1 MRFATKTT
9 RNVLWAVSLMMG
21 VQLSASGAV
30 TTHEL
35 FANNMVLQRDIPIPV
50 YGEGTAGEKVTVQLS
65 GASANAT
72 IEGTVGSDGKWML
85 YLPKQSASAQA
96 HTLKVNDKSFTNVL
110 IGDVWICAGQSNMEG
125 KLSYDENY
133 ANALSSFYDN
143 NIRLLQV
150 EIWGSPEK
158 WNNDQPDPR
167 AKQNPSAPD
176 FGPQEHRK
184 IFKPW
189 FVSSSAKQNDVKNF
203 SAVGL
208 VLAREVVKETGV
220 PIGLI
225 QNAMGGTC
233 IESWTPWES
242 FNYPL
247 GQKIVQD
254 YYKLRSEWSGDSTD
268 KTGKPQ
274 DEPSILYNSLMHPL
288 TKYGIKGFYWWQGEH
303 NTSDDA
309 GIDLKKASNYRT
321 ELPVFIQAMRRQF
334 SNAAPDFP
342 VLLMQ
347 LHPYT
352 DGSNPV
358 LGKSVRAEVRAGQY
372 RGTTLLSNVGIAVIH
387 TIPSGGGVKQ
397 IHPTNRVE
405 YGMRAAAVALGK
417 WYGKGT
423 KWQPSGYTK
432 MSVDGNKA
440 TIDFTPGLKLSTK
453 DSQPPKL
460 FVVMDGA
467 GKFYSATA
475 KIVGDTKIE
484 VSASGV
490 SQIKEVRYAF
500 TDLPSTNLIN
510 SNELPVS
517 TFRAI
522 VGEDDHVGLAEQF
535 RVVPQRLSGPA
546 RQLPTVLLNG
556 RTMGPTLPGN
566 VSGRATSAAVH
577 AGQGVQIT
585 LPHSR

>member
-1 MRFATKTT
+1 MRFEGSMMRSAIW
-9 RNVLWAVSLMMG
+9 VMSLLVG
-21 VQLSASGAV
+21 AHLSATAAV

-35 FANNMVLQRDIPIPV
+35 FASNMVLQRDIPIPV
-50 YGEGTAGEKVTVQLS
+50 YGEGSAGEKVTVQLS

-72 IEGTVGSDGKWML
+72 IEGSVGADGKWML
-85 YLPKQSASAQA
+85 YLPRQSASTQA

-150 EIWGSPEK
+150 GIWGSPEK
-158 WNNDQPDPR
+158 WNNDKPDPK

-176 FGPQEHRK
+176 YGPQEHRSLLK
-184 IFKPW
+184 KW
-189 FVSSSAKQNDVKNF
+189 FVSSAAEMGSVKNF
-203 SAVGL
+203 STVGL
-208 VLAREVVKETGV
+208 VLAREVVAATGV

-321 ELPVFIQAMRRQF
+321 ALPVFIQAMRRQF

-352 DGSNPV
+352 DGSKPV

-372 RGTTLLSNVGIAVIH
+372 RGATALPNVGIAVVH
-387 TIPSGGGVKQ
+387 TIAVGGNVP

-405 YGMRAAAVALGK
+405 YGMRAAGVALGK
-417 WYGKGT
+417 WYGKGD

-432 MSVDGNKA
+432 MSVDGNIA

-453 DSQPPKL
+453 DNQPPKM
-460 FVVMDGA
+460 FVLMDGA

-484 VSASGV
+484 LSASGV

-510 SNELPVS
+510 SNDLPVS

-522 VGEDDHVGLAEQF
+522 VGEDDPIGLAEQ
-535 RVVPQRLSGPA
+535 VMVLPQRLSGAA

-556 RTMGPTLPGN
+556 RSMGATPPG
-566 VSGRATSAAVH
+566 SMTGRATSATVQ
-577 AGQGVQIT
+577 AGLGVQIT